1 MKVDWTDIKL
11 IHIMNSMMCPLV
23 HFTYNGY
30 KFLIK
35 EITKIVKY
43 GYIVHDGALGV
54 TLRHKESGKVSSR
67 LLLTSKSYP
76 SVYWCVEGL
85 QKQMVLYCK
94 LWNWVIPSS
103 LTWKWECKD
112 KKKEIS
118 LSFLLVWGHKTNTTY
133 TTTLYY
139 YNYSTLFTIIT
150 LTHSLTPFFFHFFFF
165 NSYSN
170 LKQC

>member
-76 SVYWCVEGL
+76 SVY
-85 QKQMVLYCK
+85 
-94 LWNWVIPSS
+94 
-103 LTWKWECKD
+103 
-112 KKKEIS
+112 
-118 LSFLLVWGHKTNTTY
+118 
-133 TTTLYY
+133 
-139 YNYSTLFTIIT
+139 
-150 LTHSLTPFFFHFFFF
+150 
-165 NSYSN
+165 
-170 LKQC
+170 